1 MQSASWQRCWGLWW
15 RSRIMKNNNWAKAQ
29 IKSFIKTHE
38 LKLVAIDNAA
48 VSESENEDFELEGY
62 ESIEEISIAT
72 NFSLRI
78 KDQQCSGDSAEESIA
93 TSFSSE

>member
-1 MQSASWQRCWGLWW
+1 MLSASKRM
-15 RSRIMKNNNWAKAQ
+15 RI
-29 IKSFIKTHE
+29 
-38 LKLVAIDNAA
+38 
-48 VSESENEDFELEGY
+48 ELEGY

-72 NFSLRI
+72 SFSLRI